1 MNDQT
6 RRTKPFPAWI
16 AALTLAMGSVSAA
29 GAKSGELKPFNA
41 DYQANY
47 MGMQANGRMTLVAA
61 GANRWTYTLDI
72 HSTVANLTQSTTFD
86 QHDGQWRPLSGTDSS
101 LLLIRKSNKNAT
113 YDWGSG
119 QARWSGDV
127 KADRSGPIPLKAGD
141 MDAMLIN
148 LAIARDVQAGKPLEY
163 HMVDD
168 GRAKQM
174 SYHVAGKESITIGG
188 KSQQATKVSRTDGER
203 ETVLWVVDGL
213 PVPARILQRKNG
225 NDEMDLQLKSIR

>member
-6 RRTKPFPAWI
+6 RRTKLFPAWI
-16 AALTLAMGSVSAA
+16 AALTLVMGSASAA
-29 GAKSGELKPFNA
+29 AASPAELKPFNA
-41 DYQANY
+41 DYQASY

-61 GANRWTYTLDI
+61 GANRWKYTLDI
-72 HSTVANLTQSTTFD
+72 HSTIANLTQSTTFD
-86 QHDGQWRPLSGTDSS
+86 QHGGQWRPLSGSDSS

-127 KADRSGPIPLKAGD
+127 KADRSGPIPLQAGD

-163 HMVDD
+163 RMVDD
-168 GRAKQM
+168 GRAKQL

-188 KSQQATKVSRTDGER
+188 KAQQATKVTRTDGER
-203 ETVLWVVDGL
+203 ETLLWVVDGL

-225 NDEMDLQLKSIR
+225 NDEMDLQLKSFR

>member
-1 MNDQT
+1 MNDLS
-6 RRTKPFPAWI
+6 RRTKPFPMWI
-16 AALTLAMGSVSAA
+16 AALTLAMGSASAA
-29 GAKSGELKPFNA
+29 GSASGELKPFNA
-41 DYQANY
+41 DYLASY
-47 MGMQANGRMTLVAA
+47 MGMQANGRMTLVPA

-86 QHDGQWRPLSGTDSS
+86 QHAGQWRPLSGTDSS

-127 KADRSGPIPLKAGD
+127 KADRSGPIPLQPGD

-168 GRAKQM
+168 GRAKQL

-188 KSQQATKVSRTDGER
+188 KAQQATKVSRTDGER

-225 NDEMDLQLKSIR
+225 NDEMDLQLKAFH

>member
-1 MNDQT
+1 MNQKT
-6 RRTKPFPAWI
+6 RRTTPFPTWI
-16 AALTLAMGSVSAA
+16 AALTLAMGGASAA
-29 GAKSGELKPFNA
+29 VAAPGDLKPFNA
-41 DYQANY
+41 DYQASY
-47 MGMQANGRMTLVAA
+47 MGMQANGRMTLAPA

-72 HSTVANLTQSTTFD
+72 HSNVANLTQSTTFD
-86 QHDGQWRPLSGTDSS
+86 QHGGQWRPLSGTDSS

-119 QARWSGDV
+119 QARWTGDV

-141 MDAMLIN
+141 LDAMLIN

-188 KSQQATKVSRTDGER
+188 KSQQATKVTRKDGER
-203 ETVLWVVDGL
+203 ETLLWVVDGL